1 MEDIKFTNP
10 LPSLLS
16 GNLYPNSLEA
26 NKRVQVK
33 KISLFFCDS
42 ILISLNQ
49 FFSPC
54 FVFVY
59 LCFQIT
65 EDRLQNEKTKVL
77 SSPIL
82 SSSQLQPPIAEV
94 RKGPGSTPILPVKR
108 SFKDVTG
115 ETSKRLREEGVHPIT
130 IPSDPP
136 VFQSCSEESSEH
148 ESEEYSSKTASEGSD
163 SDPFDRVD
171 RRLGVNEEETIS
183 SASSSGDASL
193 GSIRE
198 AINSLE
204 PLMAKDLSEVSSDPG
219 IHQLLDLLSTSNHPK
234 LTVEVKEAIE
244 EFKRKTLLSF
254 QEFQST
260 VESVNKLEDFERHLA
275 KIQKEALEG
284 KGRRKDVKDLKK
296 KVSLAIKAENKRK
309 KELETEISTLRI
321 QLSTKER
328 DLNQL
333 VLNLKNQEETLSTY
347 STSITS
353 LDDQAQALLEE
364 ADDLLAA
371 RSEIKHEGEAAEVMQ
386 STLKSTW
393 SFDLANQFN
402 KIKNNIINIL

>member
-1 MEDIKFTNP
+1 
-10 LPSLLS
+10 
-16 GNLYPNSLEA
+16 
-26 NKRVQVK
+26 
-33 KISLFFCDS
+33 
-42 ILISLNQ
+42 
-49 FFSPC
+49 
-54 FVFVY
+54 
-59 LCFQIT
+59 
-65 EDRLQNEKTKVL
+65 
-77 SSPIL
+77 
-82 SSSQLQPPIAEV
+82 
-94 RKGPGSTPILPVKR
+94 
-108 SFKDVTG
+108 
-115 ETSKRLREEGVHPIT
+115 
-130 IPSDPP
+130 
-136 VFQSCSEESSEH
+136 
-148 ESEEYSSKTASEGSD
+148 
-163 SDPFDRVD
+163 
-171 RRLGVNEEETIS
+171 
-183 SASSSGDASL
+183 
-193 GSIRE
+193 
-198 AINSLE
+198 
-204 PLMAKDLSEVSSDPG
+204 
-219 IHQLLDLLSTSNHPK
+219 
-234 LTVEVKEAIE
+234 VKEAIE